1 MTVAETILQSLDS
14 LTAAERRVG
23 RIILSSYP
31 SFGLQSTTAIG
42 KAAQAS
48 SATVVRFVTK
58 LGFEGVPDFH
68 HALRE
73 EIGHRMSSPFWE
85 LGQDADR
92 SSSEFLGVMTETQSS
107 LVRETL
113 GRLSEDVLSDLRHV
127 LMRSS
132 RLWIAGGRFS
142 QSLAH
147 YLYAHLQLFRPQ
159 VRLLVPWP
167 APITDQIFHVTRGDC
182 LVVFDYRR
190 YDVEAEFAA
199 RYFKTH
205 RSKVVVVT
213 DPYLSPAAHHADHTL
228 IASFEGRMLLGSH
241 TGATA
246 LVDAIVTYLMS
257 RDEAL
262 RERIDSVEDAR
273 DLLSGRIAEDA
284 AHDGRLRARRPARA
298 QH

>member
-1 MTVAETILQSLDS
+1 MTTVAERILGSLDL

-23 RIILSSYP
+23 RAILASYP
-31 SFGLQSTTAIG
+31 SFGLQSTTVIG
-42 KAAQAS
+42 KSAQAS

-58 LGFEGVPDFH
+58 LGFDGVPDFH

-85 LGQDADR
+85 LEEDGER
-92 SSSEFLGVMTETQSS
+92 PSSEFLGVMEETQASI
-107 LVRETL
+107 VRETL
-113 GRLSEDVLSDLRHV
+113 GRLSEEVLSEIRHL
-127 LMRSS
+127 LMSSS

-147 YLYAHLQLFRPQ
+147 YLYAHVQLFRPQ
-159 VRLLVPWP
+159 VRLLTPWP

-199 RYFKTH
+199 LYFKSH
-205 RSKVVVVT
+205 RGRVVVVT
-213 DPYLSPAAHHADHTL
+213 DPYLSPAAQHADHTL

-246 LVDAIVTYLMS
+246 LVDALVTYLMS

-262 RERIDSVEDAR
+262 RGRIDSVEEAR

-284 AHDGRLRARRPARA
+284 ARVGRTRARRPQDRP
-298 QH
+298 

>member
-1 MTVAETILQSLDS
+1 MTVAERILQSLDS

-23 RIILSSYP
+23 RTILSSYP
-31 SFGLQSTTAIG
+31 SFGLQSTTVIG

-48 SATVVRFVTK
+48 PATVVRFVTK

-85 LGQDADR
+85 LEQDGDR

-113 GRLSEDVLSDLRHV
+113 GRLSEEVLSDIRHV
-127 LMRSS
+127 LMSSS

-147 YLYAHLQLFRPQ
+147 YLYAHLQLFRPH

-167 APITDQIFHVTRGDC
+167 APITDQIFHVSRGDC

-205 RSKVVVVT
+205 RSRVIVVT
-213 DPYLSPAAHHADHTL
+213 DPYLSPATHHADHTL

-257 RDEAL
+257 RDESL

-273 DLLSGRIAEDA
+273 DLLSRRIAEDA
-284 AHDGRLRARRPARA
+284 ADDGRLRAQRSAGTL
-298 QH
+298 H